1 MSQSKRFGTLKSV
14 HRRDW
19 IVESTRT
26 FGWMT
31 VRQLYRKWTGKAH
44 GSPNFT
50 IVTEQTIARDVQR
63 LVHDKRL
70 AKRMSP
76 EAGHE
81 YGGGRRVHYPEY
93 RVAGLYD

>member
-1 MSQSKRFGTLKSV
+1 MRLFTPLLVLKSAQ
-14 HRRDW
+14 RRDW

-44 GSPNFT
+44 SSPNFA

-63 LVHDKRL
+63 LMREKRL
-70 AKRMSP
+70 EKRRSP
-76 EAGHE
+76 ETGHE
-81 YGGGRRVHYPEY
+81 MGNGSWCAYAEY
-93 RVAGLYD
+93 RERRHD